1 MTDPIIYI
9 DRSEIQ
15 EGQLEKLK
23 QEVEKLADFVEIH
36 VPQVIAYNVYFNQ
49 EETRMTIIH
58 AHHDSDSLQALMD
71 SAGPLFP
78 QFEPLIDLLSIEVYG
93 TPSEAVME
101 RLRKKAKML
110 GDATLEVHKSHAGF
124 ARSLQMNPAP

>member
-1 MTDPIIYI
+1 MSDPIVYV

-23 QEVEKLADFVEIH
+23 QAVEQLVEFVEIH
-36 VPQVIAYNVYFNQ
+36 VPQVITYNVFFNREQ
-49 EETRMTIIH
+49 THMTIIH
-58 AHHDSDSLQALMD
+58 VHHDSDSLQALMD

-93 TPSEAVME
+93 APSEAVME
-101 RLRKKAKML
+101 RLRKKAKLL
-110 GDATLEVHKSHAGF
+110 GDATLEVHESHAGF
-124 ARSLQMNPAP
+124 ARSQELNPTP